1 MNMPFVFGTYGM
13 ITIEFTPDEIEQL
26 HYERFHYPSPRV
38 QLKMEALYLKSQGL
52 SHKIIQSLCKISS
65 VTLVEYLHQ
74 YIEGGIERL
83 KLNLHKGKK
92 NELHPHQEPLKEIFL
107 NNPPRSTKEA
117 ALIIK
122 EHTGIDRKLTQVRE
136 FMKRIGLQYRKVAA
150 IPGKVAVNGLAE
162 QQDDFRDNQLEPML
176 EEARNG
182 EREVFFWMPRTLSTE
197 HS

>member
-1 MNMPFVFGTYGM
+1 M
-13 ITIEFTPDEIEQL
+13 INIEFTSDEIEHL

-38 QLKMEALYLKSQGL
+38 QLKMEALYLKSQGFP
-52 SHKIIQSLCKISS
+52 HKTIQSLCKISS
-65 VTLVEYLHQ
+65 VTFVEYLHQ

-92 NELHPHQEPLKEIFL
+92 NELEPHQESLKEIFL

-136 FMKRIGLQYRKVAA
+136 FMKSIGLQYRKVAP
-150 IPGKVAVNGLAE
+150 IPEKVVSDGLAE
-162 QQDDFRDNQLEPML
+162 KQDNFRRSQLEP
-176 EEARNG
+176 RI
-182 EREVFFWMPRTLSTE
+182 
-197 HS
+197 